1 MFSSLKLAASYK
13 NLRVS
18 VDLSTSKRTYKEIKN
33 ESKIGI
39 KINDR
44 FQSLLIKRLFLI
56 IWAIKIL

>member
-33 ESKIGI
+33 ESKMGI
-39 KINDR
+39 KINVR